1 MRRLTVFIWSFLCFT
16 VLPLAVTPQEEF
28 IPSPEFI
35 RSRIRNAYSTIQDLQ
50 CYVRII
56 KVRNGNKRKSNAK
69 LYFKPPG
76 KILLKFTRPR
86 RQVICSNGKTLWIY
100 VPKLNVVF
108 SHTFSSDEKK
118 ERSTPLASSALK
130 MKLFQDYRMSF
141 AKEKI
146 VKLPELNKHRTYY
159 AMRLTPKVSQEGYR
173 EIRIWVSRRGYIHR
187 IIGTNYNGN
196 TTQVDFRAI
205 KINQSIVEDFDFEQ
219 PDNCQEMSN
228 PFTNLEN

>member
-16 VLPLAVTPQEEF
+16 VLPLAVTSQEGF

-118 ERSTPLASSALK
+118 RALNAVG
-130 MKLFQDYRMSF
+130 F
-141 AKEKI
+141 
-146 VKLPELNKHRTYY
+146 
-159 AMRLTPKVSQEGYR
+159 
-173 EIRIWVSRRGYIHR
+173 
-187 IIGTNYNGN
+187 
-196 TTQVDFRAI
+196 FRA
-205 KINQSIVEDFDFEQ
+205 KNEAVSGLPDVVCEGKNSQAARVE
-219 PDNCQEMSN
+219 
-228 PFTNLEN
+228 